1 VYRLLASQKHG
12 IPQFT
17 PEPNENLPNEYRAVG
32 VSIGDVGI
40 WLDGSF
46 VVLFNTCQPMIHSI
60 NSAAGVPEG
69 FTPFALRTRDISR
82 HRSYHSPG
90 SIISSAKISQVSLNI
105 EGSSAVTPFSPITVG
120 GSITFSLRSRTA
132 AILVLPDGASR
143 ENLIPVEA
151 FRAYVKQYSKQ
162 WHAFARECVARTGGS
177 LFVVTGCDKTT
188 SWGIATA
195 SATSAAVGF
204 SLEFEVI
211 GVAKGT
217 LAPQFEWQ
225 DFGSATVRTSS
236 SNARAENQC
245 IFIRG
250 LVVPRRFPAVLTSV
264 VNKILLRGLHTDIFR

>member
-1 VYRLLASQKHG
+1 GHNMPKPANEVYRLLASQKHG
-12 IPQFT
+12 APQFT

-40 WLDGSF
+40 WRDGSF
-46 VVLFNTCQPMIHSI
+46 VVLFNTCRPMVHSI
-60 NSAAGVPEG
+60 NSAADVPEG
-69 FTPFALRTRDISR
+69 FTPFPLRTRDISR

-90 SIISSAKISQVSLNI
+90 SIISSAKFSQISLSI
-105 EGSSAVTPFSPITVG
+105 GGSSAGFNFEKKAHLFCRRFFPVTVG
-120 GSITFSLRSRTA
+120 GSITFSLRSKAA

-151 FRAYVKQYSKQ
+151 FRTYVRQYSRQ
-162 WHAFARECVARTGGS
+162 WYAFAQDCVARTGGS
-177 LFVVTGCDKTT
+177 LFVVTGCDKAT
-188 SWGIATA
+188 SWGLATS

-204 SLEFEVI
+204 SLKFAVL
-211 GVAKGT
+211 GVAEGT

-236 SNARAENQC
+236 SNACAENQC

-250 LVVPRRFPAVLTSV
+250 IGGDFPPS
-264 VNKILLRGLHTDIFR
+264 